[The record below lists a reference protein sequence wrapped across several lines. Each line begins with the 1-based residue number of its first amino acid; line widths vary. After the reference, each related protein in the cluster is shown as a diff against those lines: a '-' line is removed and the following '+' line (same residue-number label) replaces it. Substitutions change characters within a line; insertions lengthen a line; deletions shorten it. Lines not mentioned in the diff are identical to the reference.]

1 MSYDIFYRKCFVK
14 VDDKHV
20 IPMVEI
26 GSNNVWEAT
35 GKARGKERRA
45 RDWNNIEFGR
55 TFNSII
61 VSNEQLL
68 ANIDRIRESEID
80 KTKDRTEE
88 SDKYSDNR
96 FGYFTAMALYGR
108 STRGTTFGQFK
119 GFYKAGIAGAMTIE
133 ELKEHGISLSLAP
146 SYFAKEQA
154 EKAGLEMKPS
164 VTFVSTEQM
173 LAVVKEYTEYYKN
186 SGVNLWCTLNGDY
199 NIDWL
204 EKQRKIA
211 RKKAKTPKV
220 GKEVSEY
227 YVIHTGKGYFIK
239 NTKYGYKYSHYS
251 DSYLNKRLETEKK
264 AESFLA
270 KLKKRHVKT
279 EAFKVVK
286 VTIHPSEKKVLL

>member
-1 MSYDIFYRKCFVK
+1 MSYDILYRKQFVK

-26 GSNNVWEAT
+26 GSNNVWEMDN
-35 GKARGKERRA
+35 KRRA
-45 RDWNNIEFGR
+45 RSWNNIELGR

-88 SDKYSDNR
+88 DDKYTDNR

-119 GFYKAGIAGAMTIE
+119 GFYKSGIEGAMTVE
-133 ELKEHGISLSLAP
+133 ELKENGISVSLYPTPYARE
-146 SYFAKEQA
+146 AA
-154 EKAGLEMKPS
+154 EKAGLEMKPR
-164 VTFVSTEQM
+164 VCFATTEYM
-173 LAVVKEYTEYYKN
+173 LAIVKEYTEYYKD
-186 SGVNLWCTLNGDY
+186 SGVNLWCSLNGDY

-220 GKEVSEY
+220 KKEVSEY
-227 YVIHTGKGYFIK
+227 YVIHTGEGYFIK

-286 VTIHPSEKKVLL
+286 VNVAESGAPYPKVFI